1 MDLASVVD
9 ELYGL
14 PPQDFTTSR
23 DERSSEAR
31 SVGDKDLAGSIK
43 QLRKP
48 TVGAWMANMLVRS
61 QRADVDRL
69 IDLGEALRSNR
80 KLDGDQIRQ
89 VSKEKNDAVTSLIR
103 QGRSMAK
110 RAGQPVSQAA
120 ELDLEAT
127 LDASFADPVSAAALL
142 AGCLTSALHY
152 SGLGL
157 GSGMK
162 RIAPAPDPRS
172 SRLGN
177 SGKSPLTPGQRARR
191 ALEDANR
198 ESKVAEAEV
207 EKAMRAVTA
216 AEADLKRTKAS
227 LAVAT
232 RRSARAREKSIAAKR
247 KIDSLRRKAR

>member
-1 MDLASVVD
+1 MELASVVD

-14 PPQDFTTSR
+14 RPQDFTTAR

-31 SVGDKDLAGSIK
+31 RVGDKDLALSIR

-48 TVGAWMANMLVRS
+48 TVGAWMANMLVRN
-61 QRADVDRL
+61 QRADVERL

-103 QGRSMAK
+103 QGRSIAK
-110 RAGQPVSQAA
+110 RTGQPVSQAA
-120 ELDLEAT
+120 ELDLEGT
-127 LDASFADPVSAAALL
+127 LDASFADPVSAASLR
-142 AGCLTSALHY
+142 AGCLTTALRY

-157 GSGMK
+157 GSETK
-162 RIAPAPDPRS
+162 RIVGAPNTRS
-172 SRLGN
+172 PERGN
-177 SGKSPLTPGQRARR
+177 SAKSPLSPEQKARR
-191 ALEDANR
+191 ALEEANR

-207 EKAMRAVTA
+207 EKAKQAVTA

-227 LAVAT
+227 LMVAT
-232 RRSARAREKSIAAKR
+232 RRSARALEKSTAAQR
-247 KIDSLRRKAR
+247 KIDSLKRKAR